1 MKKRFLPAALLAALL
16 VGGVC
21 FTSCDDD
28 DDDKNGDNASV
39 FSLENVTTLKD
50 FVQSGT
56 FEGEGSTG
64 DIIAPGESVHFT
76 FHAAKGQALMFVTGY
91 GYSNDLFF
99 APENPGIA
107 LYTADG
113 TPVTG
118 DVSSQVKLWDNGT
131 RVNVK
136 PGPSID
142 HPGTAENGSVSL
154 VNGTDAQGNTYPEA
168 SAMMQLRLTY
178 DKTRSEFTLIMTN
191 LSNNTAN
198 ETPFTPGVWVV
209 SNVLDGNL
217 INEKPFF
224 IPGEKS
230 GAELT
235 KLAEDGNEDPLYDVV
250 EDKTGIITTLSPAV
264 VVVYTGDVNPV
275 YSLDAKDPGNGLKTL
290 AQTGNV
296 NPLKEALAKMPNVRN
311 VYVAGNSAVYPGNK
325 VEVQYSAYKGDKLT
339 FVTMFGYSNDWFYST
354 GSSVTALSVKDITGD
369 VKLLDDGSAVSQ
381 FPGAGNAQYI
391 FGGTVIPE
399 DLNVTEVGK
408 AFPVP
413 SVSEVVKVILR

>member
-28 DDDKNGDNASV
+28 DNDKHGDNASI

-56 FEGEGSTG
+56 FEGQGSTG
-64 DIIAPGESVHFT
+64 DIIAPGESVRFT
-76 FHAAKGQALMFVTGY
+76 FNAAKGQTLMFATGY

-99 APENPGIA
+99 APANPGIA
-107 LYTADG
+107 LYNADG

-136 PGPSID
+136 PGPSIA
-142 HPGTAENGSVSL
+142 HPGTAENGSVTQ

-168 SAMMQLRLTY
+168 SAMMKLNLTY
-178 DKTRSEFTLIMTN
+178 DKTKSEFTLSIMN

-198 ETPFTPGVWVV
+198 ETPFSPGVWVV
-209 SNVLDGNL
+209 SNVLDGEVLND
-217 INEKPFF
+217 KPFF

-230 GAELT
+230 SAELT
-235 KLAEDGNEDPLYDVV
+235 KLAENGDEDPLQDVV

-264 VVVYTGDVNPV
+264 VVIYTGDVNPI
-275 YSLDAKDPGNGLKTL
+275 YALDAKDPGNGLKTL

-339 FVTMFGYSNDWFYST
+339 FATMFGYSNDWFYST
-354 GSSVTALSVKDITGD
+354 GSSVTALAAKDITGD
-369 VKLLDDGSAVSQ
+369 IRLLDDGSAVSQ

-399 DLNVTEVGK
+399 NVNITEVGK
-408 AFPVP
+408 TFPVP
-413 SVSEVVKVILR
+413 SVSDIVKIILR

>member
-1 MKKRFLPAALLAALL
+1 MKKRFLPAAVLAALL

-28 DDDKNGDNASV
+28 DNDKHGDNASI

-56 FEGEGSTG
+56 FEGQGSTG
-64 DIIAPGESVHFT
+64 DIIAPGESVRFT
-76 FHAAKGQALMFVTGY
+76 FNAAKGQTLMFATGY

-99 APENPGIA
+99 APANPGIA
-107 LYTADG
+107 LYNADG

-136 PGPSID
+136 PGPSIA
-142 HPGTAENGSVSL
+142 HPGTAENGSVTQ

-168 SAMMQLRLTY
+168 SAMMKLNLTY
-178 DKTRSEFTLIMTN
+178 DKTKSEFTLSITN

-198 ETPFTPGVWVV
+198 ETPFSPGVWVV
-209 SNVLDGNL
+209 SNVLDGEVLND
-217 INEKPFF
+217 KPFF

-230 GAELT
+230 SAELT
-235 KLAEDGNEDPLYDVV
+235 KFAENGDEDPLQDVV

-264 VVVYTGDVNPV
+264 VVIYTGDVNPI
-275 YSLDAKDPGNGLKTL
+275 YALDAKDPGNGLKTL

-339 FVTMFGYSNDWFYST
+339 FATMFGYSNDWFYST
-354 GSSVTALSVKDITGD
+354 GSSVTALAAKDITGD
-369 VKLLDDGSAVSQ
+369 IRLLDDGSAVSQ

-399 DLNVTEVGK
+399 NVNITEVGK
-408 AFPVP
+408 TFPVP
-413 SVSEVVKVILR
+413 SVSDIVKVILR

>member
-1 MKKRFLPAALLAALL
+1 MKKRFLPAAVLAALL

-28 DDDKNGDNASV
+28 DNDKHGDNASI

-56 FEGEGSTG
+56 FEGQGSTG
-64 DIIAPGESVHFT
+64 DIIAPGESVRFT
-76 FHAAKGQALMFVTGY
+76 FNAAKGQTLMFATGY

-99 APENPGIA
+99 APANPGIA
-107 LYTADG
+107 LYNADG

-136 PGPSID
+136 PGPSIA
-142 HPGTAENGSVSL
+142 HPGTAENGSVTQ

-168 SAMMQLRLTY
+168 SAMMKLNLTY
-178 DKTRSEFTLIMTN
+178 DKTKSEFTLSITN

-198 ETPFTPGVWVV
+198 ETPFSPGVWVV
-209 SNVLDGNL
+209 SNVLDGEVLND
-217 INEKPFF
+217 KPFF

-230 GAELT
+230 SAELT
-235 KLAEDGNEDPLYDVV
+235 KLAENGDEDPLQDVV

-264 VVVYTGDVNPV
+264 VVIYTGDVNPI
-275 YSLDAKDPGNGLKTL
+275 YALDAKDPGNGLKTL

-296 NPLKEALAKMPNVRN
+296 NPLKDALAKMPNVRN

-339 FVTMFGYSNDWFYST
+339 FATMFGYSNDWFYST
-354 GSSVTALSVKDITGD
+354 GSSVTALAAKDITGD
-369 VKLLDDGSAVSQ
+369 IRLLDDGSAVSQ

-399 DLNVTEVGK
+399 NVNITEVGK
-408 AFPVP
+408 TFPVP
-413 SVSEVVKVILR
+413 SVSDIVKVILR

>member
-28 DDDKNGDNASV
+28 DNDKHGDNASI

-56 FEGEGSTG
+56 FEGQGSTG
-64 DIIAPGESVHFT
+64 DIIAPGESVRFT
-76 FHAAKGQALMFVTGY
+76 FNAAKGQTLMFATGY

-99 APENPGIA
+99 APANPGIA
-107 LYTADG
+107 LYNADG

-136 PGPSID
+136 PGPSIA
-142 HPGTAENGSVSL
+142 HPGTAENGSVTQ

-168 SAMMQLRLTY
+168 SAMMKLNLTY
-178 DKTRSEFTLIMTN
+178 DKTKSEFTLSITN

-198 ETPFTPGVWVV
+198 ETPFSPGVWVV
-209 SNVLDGNL
+209 SNVLDGEVLND
-217 INEKPFF
+217 KPFF

-230 GAELT
+230 SAELT
-235 KLAEDGNEDPLYDVV
+235 KLAENGDEDPLQDVV

-264 VVVYTGDVNPV
+264 VVIYTGDVNPI
-275 YSLDAKDPGNGLKTL
+275 YALDAKDPGNGLKTL

-339 FVTMFGYSNDWFYST
+339 FATMFGYSNDWF
-354 GSSVTALSVKDITGD
+354 
-369 VKLLDDGSAVSQ
+369 
-381 FPGAGNAQYI
+381 
-391 FGGTVIPE
+391 
-399 DLNVTEVGK
+399 
-408 AFPVP
+408 
-413 SVSEVVKVILR
+413 

>member
-1 MKKRFLPAALLAALL
+1 MKKRFLSAALFAAVLA
-16 VGGVC
+16 GGVC

-28 DDDKNGDNASV
+28 DDDKHGDNASV

-76 FHAAKGQALMFVTGY
+76 FNAAKGQRLMFVTGY

-107 LYTADG
+107 LYTDDG
-113 TPVTG
+113 NPLTG

-136 PGPSID
+136 PGPGID
-142 HPGTAENGSVSL
+142 HPGIAENASV
-154 VNGTDAQGNTYPEA
+154 VQINGTDAQGNTYPEA

-178 DKTRSEFTLIMTN
+178 DKTKSEFTLIITN

-198 ETPFTPGVWVV
+198 ETPFSPGVWVV
-209 SNVLDGNL
+209 SNVLDGELLND
-217 INEKPFF
+217 KPFF

-230 GAELT
+230 STELT
-235 KLAEDGNEDPLYDVV
+235 KLAENGNEDSLQDMV

-264 VVVYTGDVNPV
+264 VVIYTGDVNPI
-275 YSLDAKDPGNGLKTL
+275 YSLNAKDPGNGLKTL

-296 NPLKEALAKMPNVRN
+296 NALKEALAKVPNVRN
-311 VYVAGNSAVYPGNK
+311 VYVAGNSVIYPGNK

-339 FVTMFGYSNDWFYST
+339 FATMFGYSNDWFYST
-354 GSSVTALSVKDITGD
+354 GSSVTALSAKDVTSD

-391 FGGTVIPE
+391 FGGSVIPE
-399 DLNVTEVGK
+399 DLNVMEVGK
-408 AFPVP
+408 TFPVP
-413 SVSEVVKVILR
+413 SVSDMVKVILR

>member
-1 MKKRFLPAALLAALL
+1 MKKRFLPAAVLAALL

-28 DDDKNGDNASV
+28 DNDKHGDNASI

-56 FEGEGSTG
+56 FEGQGSTG
-64 DIIAPGESVHFT
+64 DIIAPGESVRFT
-76 FHAAKGQALMFVTGY
+76 FNAAKGQTLMFATGY

-99 APENPGIA
+99 APANPGIA
-107 LYTADG
+107 LYNADG

-136 PGPSID
+136 PGPSIA
-142 HPGTAENGSVSL
+142 HPGTAENGSVTQ

-168 SAMMQLRLTY
+168 SAMMKLNLTY
-178 DKTRSEFTLIMTN
+178 DKTKSEFTLSIMN

-198 ETPFTPGVWVV
+198 ETPFSPGVWVV
-209 SNVLDGNL
+209 SNVLDGEVLND
-217 INEKPFF
+217 KPFF

-230 GAELT
+230 SAELT
-235 KLAEDGNEDPLYDVV
+235 KLAENGDEDPLQDVV

-264 VVVYTGDVNPV
+264 VVIYTGDVNPI
-275 YSLDAKDPGNGLKTL
+275 YALDAKDPGNGLKTL

-339 FVTMFGYSNDWFYST
+339 FATMFGYSNDWFYST
-354 GSSVTALSVKDITGD
+354 GSSVTALAAKDITGD
-369 VKLLDDGSAVSQ
+369 IRLLDDGSAVSQ

-399 DLNVTEVGK
+399 NVNITEVGK
-408 AFPVP
+408 TFPVP
-413 SVSEVVKVILR
+413 SVSDIVKIILR

>member
-1 MKKRFLPAALLAALL
+1 MKKRFLPAAVLAALL

-28 DDDKNGDNASV
+28 DNDKHGDNASI

-56 FEGEGSTG
+56 FEGQGSTG
-64 DIIAPGESVHFT
+64 DIIAPGESVRFT
-76 FHAAKGQALMFVTGY
+76 FNAAKGQTLMFATGY

-99 APENPGIA
+99 APANPGIA
-107 LYTADG
+107 LYNADG

-136 PGPSID
+136 PGPSIA
-142 HPGTAENGSVSL
+142 HPGTAENGSVTQ

-168 SAMMQLRLTY
+168 SAMMKLNLTY
-178 DKTRSEFTLIMTN
+178 DKTKSEFTLSITN

-198 ETPFTPGVWVV
+198 ETPFSPGVWVV
-209 SNVLDGNL
+209 SNVLDGEVLND
-217 INEKPFF
+217 KPFF

-230 GAELT
+230 SAELT
-235 KLAEDGNEDPLYDVV
+235 KLAENGDEDQLQDVV

-264 VVVYTGDVNPV
+264 VVIYTGDVNPI
-275 YSLDAKDPGNGLKTL
+275 YALDAKDPGNGLKTL

-339 FVTMFGYSNDWFYST
+339 FATMFGYSNDWFYST
-354 GSSVTALSVKDITGD
+354 GSSVTALAAKDITGD
-369 VKLLDDGSAVSQ
+369 IRLLDDGSAVSQ

-399 DLNVTEVGK
+399 NVNITEVGK
-408 AFPVP
+408 TFPVP
-413 SVSEVVKVILR
+413 SVSDIVKVILR